1 MPMNEFLA
9 SYAAPIVQCA
19 FMFSVGAC
27 VGSLTNVLVYRL
39 PRGLDVVA
47 PPSACP
53 ACQTKLTWRENIP
66 VLGWIALGGRCR
78 FCKSRISPEYPLV
91 EAFVGLMYV
100 ALFLLFYVIKPGTV
114 WLGVDWGLIRPE
126 WTYDGFGRTWPT
138 FATLIVLAS
147 SLVAMTLVDAKTFTI
162 PLVLT
167 VVPTVM
173 GLVVHPIH
181 AWWIGS
187 RPPNMLLRHA
197 DHEVWTLAT
206 FGHEGWRALG
216 AGIGGMIGVALAA
229 LLVRFKVIKRPFA
242 DYEEWER
249 KQLGED
255 RAGDAGSA
263 SVSAAGSPEPVA
275 VVSAEPAI
283 AAVEASGETLVTA
296 ESAGESPA
304 VPPPLVI
311 RTDDPDAPV
320 GPAHEPNRAKR
331 ERVLVYLACIGAMGL
346 AGAILAPALGGTAL
360 LGLIAGAMIGPVLAG
375 MIVARLDPAVAKP
388 DDAATDDATTPGA
401 DNGVGDP
408 EMWLAYPHA
417 RREMI
422 REIIYLGPAIALAIL
437 GAAIAGWLGGPWSI
451 DPITGDAVAA
461 RQLPLWAVALGG
473 SLMGYLIGGAVVWGV
488 RIFGSLAFGKEAMG
502 MGDVHLMAAVGA
514 CLGWIDATIAFFLA
528 AFVGIYWVIAS
539 AARSGGRVERAMP
552 YGPYLAV
559 ATMLVVLGKPVV
571 ERLLGVVLRA
581 GGPID
586 LP

>member
-1 MPMNEFLA
+1 MDVTEFLA
-9 SYAAPIVQCA
+9 SHAAPIVQGA
-19 FMFSVGAC
+19 FMFAVGAC

-53 ACQTKLTWRENIP
+53 ACQTRLTWRENIP

-100 ALFLLFYVIKPGTV
+100 ALFLLFYVIRPGTV

-126 WTYDGFGRTWPT
+126 WTFEGFGRTWPA
-138 FATLIVLAS
+138 FVTLIVLAS

-167 VVPTVM
+167 VVPTVF
-173 GLVVHPIH
+173 GLVVHPLH
-181 AWWIGS
+181 AWWIES
-187 RPPNMLLRHA
+187 RHPGMLLRHA

-216 AGIGGMIGVALAA
+216 AGIGGMIGVGAAA

-242 DYEEWER
+242 DYEAWEAEQFAR
-249 KQLGED
+249 EQSKLEPA
-255 RAGDAGSA
+255 RPGSA
-263 SVSAAGSPEPVA
+263 AASEGAPAVIPGSPVAAVSTGAVEAGSP
-275 VVSAEPAI
+275 
-283 AAVEASGETLVTA
+283 
-296 ESAGESPA
+296 
-304 VPPPLVI
+304 VPPI
-311 RTDDPDAPV
+311 DPDAPV
-320 GPAHEPNRAKR
+320 GPAHEPSAEKR
-331 ERVLVYLACIGAMGL
+331 RQILFLVAWELGL
-346 AGAILAPALGGTAL
+346 AAAGAVLAPALGFVSL
-360 LGLIAGAMIGPVLAG
+360 LGVMIGMLLGPVVAG
-375 MIVARLDPAVAKP
+375 LWPSKRPRASRSASQTAASDKGDEAMSDP
-388 DDAATDDATTPGA
+388 DL
-401 DNGVGDP
+401 
-408 EMWLAYPHA
+408 WLAYPHA
-417 RREMI
+417 RREMV
-422 REIIYLGPAIALAIL
+422 REIIYLGPVIGLALI

-451 DPITGDAVAA
+451 DPVTGDAVPA
-461 RQLPLWAVALGG
+461 RLLPLWAVALGG

-514 CLGWIDATIAFFLA
+514 CLGWIDATLAFFLA
-528 AFVGIYWVIAS
+528 AFVGLYWVIILMV
-539 AARSGGRVERAMP
+539 RSRGPAKRAMP

-559 ATMLVVLGKPVV
+559 ATMIVVVCKPVV
-571 ERLLGVVLRA
+571 EQLLGMVLRA
-581 GGPID
+581 DGPID